1 MSPAESD
8 IIRESIYESQ
18 ELNLFQDAQSKFVD
32 DRSAYEQETVSSTS
46 NWETE
51 VLVSGEGDRAVVKDG
66 AVSTVSIVVIF
77 LPILSTYPPYTETI

>member
-1 MSPAESD
+1 MSPSESD
-8 IIRESIYESQ
+8 IIREPIYENQ

-51 VLVSGEGDRAVVKDG
+51 VLVNGEGYRAVVKDG
-66 AVSTVSIVVIF
+66 AVSTVSFVVIF
-77 LPILSTYPPYTETI
+77 LPILFTYPPNTETI